1 MYFLVAQIV
10 LGFLAAL
17 RKITR
22 KDQQQLHFFGRTLC
36 AECAHPEAGQALL
49 LGLVFL
55 GASAVVA
62 FEFIRLARLVGEKT
76 RVIHAADAAAYSTGV
91 LHARL
96 LNYDAHTNR
105 ALIAN
110 EMALAQWLSIGS
122 WAENLK
128 LAAARYQQKD
138 FSPSMLQ
145 QAGLDAYLP
154 YRQATIT
161 YAVVLSDIATKAKKA
176 AQAHDR
182 AKTIIATSQKN
193 AHRDIALIRRQLQS
207 DIVQANLGVPAPDIY
222 GWHIGGHFQGID
234 ETDARKKKVEA
245 IKTEVKEEIP
255 FSYPNQADTITL
267 LRRLA
272 QTDSFLKARTWA
284 INSTSKNC
292 PTNIQETI
300 TRHGG
305 TDVRAQGWVST
316 DTVLW
321 QHLKQPALNT
331 SLCATENVILS
342 TQQLSNAS
350 WLLQAPVPLRTLSA
364 PAQALSLPRH
374 SYRFRIRHRFKHV
387 PPSLKLDAQN
397 DDPIQDEPVENE
409 TSNTDIAPGLT
420 KKFRT
425 DVDVYF
431 RDPTTK
437 QEKKGDL
444 FHPYWH
450 IRLAESADEKGQAL
464 LEAIFVLMAA
474 LLLLVGLG
482 TISKALTQSHQS
494 LVGSR
499 ALAFQKAFQAEKIDT
514 FAAYEDTVNA
524 HSLSHAI
531 ARTDTLPDDEI
542 RQALGVNNKGI
553 VIADWPPQGAS
564 KSAITHRTVF
574 LVGSYAENSLPPS
587 PPEAPHP
594 NLFPQQMEPV
604 MLKEILRSVEVATMS
619 PPLFNDRADWGNVI
633 AEKN

>member
-1 MYFLVAQIV
+1 MYFLVAKIA
-10 LGFLAAL
+10 GRFLTAL

-22 KDQQQLHFFGRTLC
+22 KNQQRLHFCGRTLC

-76 RVIHAADAAAYSTGV
+76 RVIHTADAAAYSTGV

-96 LNYDAHTNR
+96 LNYDAYTNR

-161 YAVVLSDIATKAKKA
+161 YAEVLSDIATKAKKA
-176 AQAHDR
+176 AQAHNR

-193 AHRDIALIRRQLQS
+193 AHRDIALIRRQLQN
-207 DIVQANLGVPAPDIY
+207 DIVQANLQMPAPDIY

-245 IKTEVKEEIP
+245 TKTEVKEEIP

-284 INSTSKNC
+284 IHSTSKSC
-292 PTNIQETI
+292 PNKQGAI
-300 TRHGG
+300 TRHGS
-305 TDVRAQGWVST
+305 TDVNIQGWLSS
-316 DTVLW
+316 DTLQW
-321 QHLKQPALNT
+321 RRRQLPQSNS
-331 SLCATENVILS
+331 SLCAFENTTLS
-342 TQQLSNAS
+342 AQQLSNAS

-364 PAQALSLPRH
+364 SAQALSLPRH

-387 PPSLKLDAQN
+387 PPSLKLDARN
-397 DDPIQDEPVENE
+397 DDSTQDEPVENE
-409 TSNTDIAPGLT
+409 TPNTDIAPGLI
-420 KKFRT
+420 KKIRT

-437 QEKKGDL
+437 KEKKGDL

-464 LEAIFVLMAA
+464 LEAIFILMAA
-474 LLLLVGLG
+474 LLLLIGLG
-482 TISKALTQSHQS
+482 TISKALMQSHQS

-514 FAAYEDTVNA
+514 FSAYEDTVNA
-524 HSLSHAI
+524 HSSSHAI

-542 RQALGVNNKGI
+542 RQALGLNNKGI
-553 VIADWPPQGAS
+553 VLADWPPQGAS
-564 KSAITHRTVF
+564 QSAITHRTVL

-604 MLKEILRSVEVATMS
+604 MLKEILRSVEVTTIS

-633 AEKN
+633 AEKD